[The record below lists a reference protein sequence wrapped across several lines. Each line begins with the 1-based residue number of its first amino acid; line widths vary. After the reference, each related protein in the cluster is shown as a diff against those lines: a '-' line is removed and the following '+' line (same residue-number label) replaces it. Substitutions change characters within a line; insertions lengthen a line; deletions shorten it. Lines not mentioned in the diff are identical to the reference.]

1 LKVYTDGIVRYTYL
15 TSSGEPYSLP
25 EAMSTPHWKTT
36 MQDEYQTLIRNKTW
50 RLVPPQASI
59 NLIDCKWVYKTKRK
73 ADGSIDHHKARLVAK
88 GFKQRLRIDYDDSFS
103 SVVKPATI
111 RIILSL
117 AISHGWDLHQ
127 LDVQNTFL
135 YGVLE
140 EDVCM
145 KQPFGSS
152 YPEFPSYHCKLDKA
166 LYGLKL
172 APHA

>member
-1 LKVYTDGIVRYTYL
+1 VAAPVFVPDSGSPAVTSTLDPTPGSSTSSTPPASSVAGPRTCLQGGIQKLKVYTDGIVRYTYL

-117 AISHGWDLHQ
+117 AISHG
-127 LDVQNTFL
+127 
-135 YGVLE
+135 
-140 EDVCM
+140 
-145 KQPFGSS
+145 
-152 YPEFPSYHCKLDKA
+152 
-166 LYGLKL
+166 
-172 APHA
+172 